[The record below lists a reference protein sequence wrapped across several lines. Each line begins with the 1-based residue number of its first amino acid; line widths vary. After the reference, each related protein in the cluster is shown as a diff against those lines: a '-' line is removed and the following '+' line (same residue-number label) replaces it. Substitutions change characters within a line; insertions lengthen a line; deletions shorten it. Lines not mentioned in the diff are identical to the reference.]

1 METLDAAGIST
12 ALGVEGDCK
21 GRKFSRRQITIL
33 ALEDWHAACREAGGL
48 DLPWTARR
56 ANLLVSGLQLPR
68 ARGSILGIGS
78 VRLEVTGQTS
88 PCVRMDEVHVGLRKA
103 LAPHWRGGAT
113 CAVLANG
120 EVRLGDPVVVLEA
133 RQWELPLPLPG

>member
-1 METLDAAGIST
+1 METLAAAAITSAIG
-12 ALGVEGDCK
+12 LEGDCK
-21 GRKFSRRQITIL
+21 GRKFSKRQITVL
-33 ALEDWHAACREAGGL
+33 AIEDWQAACRDAGAI

-56 ANLLVSGLQLPR
+56 ANLLVAGLQLPR

-78 VRLEVTGQTS
+78 VRLEVTGQTF
-88 PCVRMDEVHVGLRKA
+88 PCVRMDEAHPGLRKA
-103 LAPHWRGGAT
+103 LSPEWRGGVT

-120 EVRLGDPVVVLEA
+120 EVRIGDPVVVLEA